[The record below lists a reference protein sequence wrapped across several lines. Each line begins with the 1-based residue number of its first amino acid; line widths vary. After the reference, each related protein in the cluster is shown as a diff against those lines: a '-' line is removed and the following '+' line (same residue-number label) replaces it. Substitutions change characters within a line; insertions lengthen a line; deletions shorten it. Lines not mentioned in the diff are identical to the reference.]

1 MDLGLGIVSQ
11 FDPEADM
18 RPVADHLRRQTRRA
32 DDHGLD
38 FVRVAEHHATED
50 NYLLN
55 EATAAS
61 LVEASGDMTLDTM
74 CLLPYHNPVRIAE
87 FGATVDV
94 LTGGRFR
101 LTVALGY
108 RPEEYAVFGVEDTET
123 AIGRLVEGLEVIE
136 RLWTEDSVT
145 YEGDYHRFE
154 DVSINPKPLQEPRPP
169 IYAGASNE
177 SSIRRAARLVD
188 GWCGAHV
195 PFDVAGR
202 QIADFR
208 DECQKRGEQKAV
220 GLTREVCVGETADQA
235 LEMAREPL
243 VRKYGSYSSWGQDDA
258 IADDE
263 FDREWAALSDD
274 RFIVGNPDEVAAE
287 LERYRDAFDLDYV
300 SVRTQWK
307 GMPWADVHRSQEL
320 LCSEVVPAIRERAI

>member
-18 RPVADHLRRQTRRA
+18 RPVPGHLRQQTERA

-38 FVRVAEHHATED
+38 FVRVAEHHVTDD

-61 LVEASGDMTLDTM
+61 LCHVSGDMTLDMM

-108 RPEEYAVFGVEDTET
+108 RPAEYAVFGVEDTEQ
-123 AIGRLVEGLEVIE
+123 AVGRLTEGVELIE

-145 YEGDYHRFE
+145 FDGDHHQVE
-154 DVSINPKPLQEPRPP
+154 DVSINPKPLQDPRPP

-195 PFDVAGR
+195 PFDVVGR

-208 DECQKRGEQKAV
+208 DECEHHGEDKVV
-220 GLTREVCVGETADQA
+220 GLTREVCVGETTEEA

-263 FDREWAALSDD
+263 FDREWAELSED
-274 RFIVGNPDEVAAE
+274 RFVVGSPEAVVAE
-287 LERYRDAFDLDYV
+287 LERYRDAYDIDYV
-300 SVRTQWK
+300 SMRTQWK

-320 LCSEVVPAIRERAI
+320 LCSEVVPALQD

>member
-1 MDLGLGIVSQ
+1 MDLGLGLVSQ
-11 FDPEADM
+11 FDPSTDM
-18 RPVADHLRRQTRRA
+18 RPVPAQLRRQTERA

-38 FVRVAEHHATED
+38 FVRVAEHHATDD

-61 LVEASGDMTLDTM
+61 LAEPTGDMTLDMM

-108 RPEEYAVFGVEDTET
+108 RPAEYAVFGVEDTEE
-123 AIGRLVEGLEVIE
+123 AVGRLAEGVEVIK

-145 YEGDYHRFE
+145 FEGDYHHFE

-177 SSIRRAARLVD
+177 SSIRRAARIAD

-195 PFDVAGR
+195 PLDVVRR
-202 QIADFR
+202 QVADFR
-208 DECQKRGEQKAV
+208 DESEKHGADTVV
-220 GLTREVCVGETADQA
+220 GLGREVCVGETTEQA
-235 LEMAREPL
+235 IEMVQEPL
-243 VRKYGSYSSWGQDDA
+243 MRKYESYSQWGQDDA
-258 IADDE
+258 IDDDE
-263 FDREWAALSDD
+263 FQSEWDALAAD
-274 RFIVGNPDEVAAE
+274 RFVVGDPDEVIAE
-287 LERYRDAFDLDYV
+287 IERYRDALDLDYLTM
-300 SVRTQWK
+300 RTQYK
-307 GMPWADVHRSQEL
+307 GMDWADVHRSQEL
-320 LCSEVVPAIRERAI
+320 LCTEVVPALR

>member
-11 FDPEADM
+11 FDPETAM
-18 RPVADHLRRQTRRA
+18 RPVAEHLRRQTERA
-32 DDHGLD
+32 DAGGLD
-38 FVRVAEHHATED
+38 FVRVAEHHVTDD

-55 EATAAS
+55 ETTAAY
-61 LVEASGDMTLDTM
+61 LAEPSGDMTLDSM

-87 FGATVDV
+87 YGATMDV

-108 RPEEYAVFGVEDTET
+108 RPEEYAVFGVEDTEE
-123 AIGRLVEGLEVIE
+123 AVGRLAEGVELIK

-145 YEGDYHRFE
+145 FGGDYHHVE
-154 DVSINPKPLQEPRPP
+154 DVSVNPKPLQDPRPP

-177 SSIRRAARLVD
+177 SSIRRAARIAD

-195 PFDVAGR
+195 PFDVVGA
-202 QIADFR
+202 QVADFR
-208 DECQKRGEQKAV
+208 DECEAVGEDKVV
-220 GLTREVCVGETADQA
+220 GLTREVCVGETTDRA
-235 LEMAREPL
+235 LEMARDPL

-263 FDREWAALSDD
+263 FDREWADLSED
-274 RFIVGNPDEVAAE
+274 RFVVGDPDEVVAE
-287 LERYRDAFDLDYV
+287 LERYRDAFDVDYV
-300 SVRTQWK
+300 SMRTQWK
-307 GMPWADVHRSQEL
+307 GMDWADVHRSQQL
-320 LCSEVVPAIRERAI
+320 LVDEVVPRLR

>member
-11 FDPEADM
+11 FDPETPM
-18 RPVADHLRRQTRRA
+18 TPVPEHLRTQTERA
-32 DDHGLD
+32 DAGGLD
-38 FVRVAEHHATED
+38 FVRVAEHHVTDD

-55 EATAAS
+55 EATAAY
-61 LVEASGDMTLDTM
+61 LAEPSGDMTLDMM

-108 RPEEYAVFGVEDTET
+108 RPEEYAVFGVEDTEQ
-123 AIGRLVEGLEVIE
+123 AVGRLAEGVELIK

-145 YEGDYHRFE
+145 FDGDYHQVE
-154 DVSINPKPLQEPRPP
+154 DVSINPKPLQDPRPP

-195 PFDVAGR
+195 PFDVVG
-202 QIADFR
+202 QQVADFR
-208 DECQKRGEQKAV
+208 DECETQGEDKVV
-220 GLTREVCVGETADQA
+220 GLTREVCVGETTEAA
-235 LEMAREPL
+235 LEMARDPL

-258 IADDE
+258 ISDDE
-263 FDREWAALSDD
+263 FDREWAELSED
-274 RFIVGNPDEVAAE
+274 RFIVGNPDEVVAE
-287 LERYRDAFDLDYV
+287 LEQYRDAFDVDYV
-300 SVRTQWK
+300 SMRTQWK
-307 GMPWADVHRSQEL
+307 GMPWDDVHRSQEL
-320 LCSEVVPAIRERAI
+320 LCTEVVPALR

>member
-1 MDLGLGIVSQ
+1 MDLGLGLVSQ
-11 FDPEADM
+11 FDPATDM
-18 RPVADHLRRQTRRA
+18 RPVAEHLRRQTERA
-32 DDHGLD
+32 AERGLD
-38 FVRVAEHHATED
+38 FVRVAEHHATDD

-61 LVEASGDMTLDTM
+61 LVGFTGDMTLDMM

-87 FGATVDV
+87 YGATVDV
-94 LTGGRFR
+94 LTGGHFR

-108 RPEEYAVFGVEDTET
+108 RPEEYEIFGVADSEE
-123 AIGRLVEGLEVIE
+123 AVGRLVEGIEVIK

-145 YEGDYHRFE
+145 FEGDHHVLD
-154 DVSINPKPLQEPRPP
+154 DVSINPKPLQDPRPP

-177 SSIRRAARLVD
+177 SSIRRAARLAD

-195 PFDVAGR
+195 PFDVVGL
-202 QIADFR
+202 QVADFR
-208 DECQKRGEQKAV
+208 DECESVGEDKPV
-220 GLTREVCVGETADQA
+220 GLTREVCVGETTEQA

-263 FDREWAALSDD
+263 FEREWADLSED
-274 RFIVGNPDEVAAE
+274 RFVVGNPEEVVAE

-300 SVRTQWK
+300 SMRTEWK
-307 GMPWADVHRSQEL
+307 GMDWDDVHRSQEL
-320 LCSEVVPAIRERAI
+320 LCSEVVPALQ